1 MAEIV
6 ITTNKNCIY
15 SGLLNEAGK
24 ILEIQME
31 PMDNHT
37 IIGNIYVGKVISM
50 AKGINAAFVDIGLE
64 SEVFMPIES
73 RQQHLFTNGKSYKD
87 KVAINDQLVV
97 QVIKEGDHNKAP
109 KVTPHI
115 NVTGE
120 HVVLTFGNTFIG
132 VSNKIDDTKERRRL
146 KNCLMPYKSKEYGF
160 IVRTNALHME
170 EEALKQ
176 ELLALKKTYHQI
188 TQVMTFRPF
197 RTCLYEQP
205 PQFINFIRDTYK
217 SKLSVIKFD
226 DEILYSKALNGDI
239 DKNLL
244 HYKNYGDYN
253 LYKALEFQKQIEK
266 GLNKMVWLKSG
277 ANITIEQTEALTAI
291 DVNSGKINM
300 KKGVKDFFYKVNME
314 AAITIM
320 HQLRLRNI
328 SGIIIIDFID
338 MPKETQ
344 KKQLL
349 EELRHIAN
357 EDRIKTEVIDIT
369 KLGLVEVTRK
379 KVYMSLQEQIESLS
393 NCNG

>member
-6 ITTNKNCIY
+6 ITTHDNCIY
-15 SGLLNEAGK
+15 SGLLSDAGK
-24 ILEIQME
+24 LLEIQME
-31 PMDNHT
+31 SIDEHT

-64 SEVFMPIES
+64 SEVFMPIEP
-73 RQQHLFTNGKSYKD
+73 RQHHLFTNGKGYKEM
-87 KVAINDQLVV
+87 VAIHDELVV
-97 QVIKEGDHNKAP
+97 QVVKEGDHNKAQ

-132 VSNKIDDTKERRRL
+132 VSNKIEDSKERRRL
-146 KNCLMPYKSKEYGF
+146 KNSLMPYKSKEYGF
-160 IVRTNALHME
+160 IVRTNALHMDE
-170 EEALKQ
+170 DALKD
-176 ELLALKKTYHQI
+176 ELLMLIERYQQI
-188 TQVMTFRPF
+188 TKLMSYRPF

-217 SKLSVIKFD
+217 SKLSVIRFD
-226 DEILYSKALNGDI
+226 DEILYNKALDEGI
-239 DKNLL
+239 DKTLL
-244 HYKNYGDYN
+244 DYKVYGDFN
-253 LYKALEFQKQIEK
+253 LFRGLEFGKQIDK
-266 GLNKMVWLKSG
+266 GLHKKVWLKSG

-314 AAITIM
+314 AAIIIM
-320 HQLRLRNI
+320 HQLRLRNL

-338 MPKETQ
+338 MPKEDQ
-344 KKQLL
+344 KEQLL
-349 EELRHIAN
+349 EALRQLAN

-369 KLGLVEVTRK
+369 KLGLVELTRK
-379 KVYMSLQEQIESLS
+379 KVYMSLQEQIESLA
-393 NCNG
+393 NKKQ